1 MTYPRIVFVSL
12 VAGAAA
18 LFACNPELPSEDQ
31 YAKDR
36 DIVYGDPSSKK
47 APKKNSS
54 TGKDGGTS
62 SSSSSSSSGATTS
75 DAGSSVLEAG
85 TIPPP
90 ATESCGAETT
100 YDACYNCC
108 DGKHPK
114 GLAAHKA
121 AQQTFGECACEAP
134 ALCAAPCALSYCIG
148 GPTQPGSACDNCLNA
163 AALCAGRA
171 KAITDAEPDTA
182 AMYKCADDAKCES
195 KP

>member
-1 MTYPRIVFVSL
+1 MTYPRIVVVSV
-12 VAGAAA
+12 VAGVAA

-36 DIVYGDPSSKK
+36 DIVYGDPTSKN

-54 TGKDGGTS
+54 ASKDGGTG
-62 SSSSSSSSGATTS
+62 SSSSSSSGSTSS
-75 DAGSSVLEAG
+75 DAGTSAVEAG

-121 AQQTFGECACEAP
+121 AQQAFGECACEAP
-134 ALCAAPCALSYCIG
+134 ALCAGPCAASYCIG
-148 GPTQPGSACDNCLNA
+148 GPTQQGSACDNCLNA
-163 AALCAGRA
+163 AALCDGRA